1 MKNIWTTLSVALA
14 VSLLAVEAQAGGNG
28 RKPQFAGS
36 AGRTSFSTGRSFQ
49 QGNSTLN
56 ASGQFLVKHNG
67 PNGFANLGP
76 LNAAT
81 RLRTAAVN
89 PPAGNL
95 NLSPVVAK
103 NLAGTLKFKTSAA
116 NPPPGMLNL
125 NQITTP
131 VMKNPWTGQDL
142 SQNANPGS
150 GLPGGMDLGKA
161 FPSGQQQWNDRV
173 SGALGGGSDY
183 LGQGT
188 PFGSTPGS
196 DPANDFLNQHGGS
209 IPDPLAAAGKDSSGV
224 SPVDDDQTQNDQNQN
239 GQTQNDQNQN
249 DQNQNDNEKGS
260 VTVGEIKLLSM
271 LCGSDIIGKE
281 NIGKDGDECIIVE
294 YGNNDN
300 FNVTMANNFLR
311 DWLPKGTHDSQED
324 GEGGCGGGYTTHD
337 LNIGSI
343 GRMTGKAGGDRDP
356 GQPGL
361 GQDTGRK
368 MPARIEA
375 IGKYVAQGGKVLGKA
390 GYQGSDSG
398 HGQDMGGLA
407 EGKISDMEKAID
419 AQRFIVDPNA
429 KDPEQAPWWIQKV
442 VSPKAQQTTT
452 ANTK

>member
-1 MKNIWTTLSVALA
+1 MNTTRTTLSVALA

-81 RLRTAAVN
+81 RLRTAA
-89 PPAGNL
+89 
-95 NLSPVVAK
+95 
-103 NLAGTLKFKTSAA
+103 A

-131 VMKNPWTGQDL
+131 VVKNPWTGQDL
-142 SQNANPGS
+142 SQNANPGN

-173 SGALGGGSDY
+173 NGALGGGSDY

-196 DPANDFLNQHGGS
+196 DPANDFLNQHGGN
-209 IPDPLAAAGKDSSGV
+209 IPDPLAAAGKDSSGI
-224 SPVDDDQTQNDQNQN
+224 SPADDDQTQNDQNQN
-239 GQTQNDQNQN
+239 GQTQNDQNQNDQTQNDQTQN

-311 DWLPKGTHDSQED
+311 DWLPKGTHDSQDD

-361 GQDTGRK
+361 GQDTGGK

-407 EGKISDMEKAID
+407 EGKISDLEKAID